1 MNLAKGVQSKER
13 KVKREKGKI
22 RKNNE
27 QKGSGIK
34 RSKEERTVEVQRRRR
49 VAGWRRK

>member
-1 MNLAKGVQSKER
+1 MAKGVQSKER
-13 KVKREKGKI
+13 KVKSEKRKS

-27 QKGSGIK
+27 QKEHGIK

-49 VAGWRRK
+49 